1 MFLLASALVPILI
14 YTRMLGKAERFATI
28 SGKGHHPY
36 RVHLDRRARVMSLLL
51 VGLFMVLSLGLP
63 LFIMLWTS
71 LQPHYSVPSVES
83 LGTLTTAAYGKVF
96 TNPTISGA
104 WLNTAM
110 VGIGTARVHGPRP
123 AHGADPV
130 RTKPRLRVV
139 LEMLAFLPQVLPG
152 VIIGVSVLLLDLML
166 PFHLYGTIWIIIIGL
181 TTQFVAL
188 STRIMSSGIVQI
200 DRQLEEAGDASGATR
215 PTILTRIVFPLVLP
229 AFVNGFLLIFLSSI
243 QHLTVP
249 LLLYTPD
256 TIVLST
262 VIWSEW
268 DHGDTGTTAALGTLL
283 LMVTITLSLT
293 VRRRED
299 ASLTRH

>member
-1 MFLLASALVPILI
+1 
-14 YTRMLGKAERFATI
+14 LGN
-28 SGKGHHPY
+28 
-36 RVHLDRRARVMSLLL
+36 
-51 VGLFMVLSLGLP
+51 
-63 LFIMLWTS
+63 
-71 LQPHYSVPSVES
+71 
-83 LGTLTTAAYGKVF
+83 LTTAAYGKVF

-110 VGIGTARVHGPRP
+110 VGIGTALASMVLGLLT
-123 AHGADPV
+123 AWILV
-130 RTKPRLRVV
+130 RTKSRLRVV

-152 VIIGVSVLLLDLML
+152 VIIGVSVLLLYLML

-299 ASLTRH
+299 AA